1 MNKLNQPIL
10 FQGKLSDQHYFEGWY
25 FKQITHDKKHVI
37 SFIPGIS
44 LVENDRHCFVQYIYA
59 ELNSGD
65 ERPIRTGYIRYPLE
79 EFSFTNTPFSV
90 QIGDNTF
97 SQTEMNVDLQTENMS
112 IKGSLKLGSFTS
124 IKKTWI
130 SPGIMGFFT
139 YIPKM
144 ECYHAIISMHHT
156 INGSLSID
164 HKIINFDKGIG
175 YLEKDWGISF
185 PKEYIWLQCNSFADE
200 TVSLF
205 LSIAHIPFMRMS
217 FKGFICNLSV
227 NNAEYRF
234 ATYTGSKMKLAKVKN
249 GRINVSFSNRK
260 TILTIEGSSKSPGV
274 LIAPHLGKMKDKIKE
289 ELSGEVRFTLTDKS
303 GNLIFEN
310 ESKAA
315 GIEIVGY

>member
-1 MNKLNQPIL
+1 MNKHNQPIL
-10 FQGKLSDQHYFEGWY
+10 FQGILSDQHYFEGWY

-59 ELNSGD
+59 ELNKGD
-65 ERPIRTGYIRYPLE
+65 ERPIQTGYIRYPLE
-79 EFSFTNTPFSV
+79 EFGFTDVPFSV
-90 QIGDNTF
+90 RIGDNIF
-97 SQTEMNVDLQTENMS
+97 SETEIKVNLQSEKMS
-112 IKGSLKLGSFTS
+112 IAGSLQLGLFTS
-124 IKKTWI
+124 IKKSWI

-164 HKIINFDKGIG
+164 HEIINFDNGTG

-227 NNAEYRF
+227 NNTEYRF
-234 ATYTGSKMKLAKVKN
+234 ATYSGSKMKLAKVEN
-249 GRINVSFSNRK
+249 GRINVIFSDRK
-260 TILTIEGSSKSPGV
+260 TTLTIEASSKSPGV

-289 ELSGEVRFTLTDKS
+289 ELSGEVRFKLTDKS
-303 GNLIFEN
+303 GNVICEN
-310 ESKAA
+310 HSQAA